1 MNGKLSVTTTLGTAI
16 HQVAHGRVRLG
27 DLLEAVQRWEA
38 DMESR
43 EREAIK
49 ANEGTRDGVLI
60 ATRARGMHL
69 AALSLGVRLELLLE
83 GKNLTD
89 YAG

>member
-1 MNGKLSVTTTLGTAI
+1 MNGGLNVVSTLGTAI
-16 HQVAHGRVRLG
+16 HQVAEGRLRLG

-49 ANEGTRDGVLI
+49 ANQGTRDGVLI

-83 GKNLTD
+83 GKNLGD
-89 YAG
+89 PA